1 MRYVMPPREPAG
13 FTFDDAV
20 ARVAFLK
27 ALPPQQL
34 ERLRPYAKCRR
45 VPPGGRVWR
54 EGDAT
59 KEFTFLIGGRA
70 KLVKAGEG
78 GRDAIVDL
86 CGEGE
91 LLCSS
96 AVSAFAPYCCSAA
109 ALGDSVDVLV
119 ISRRNLLEV
128 LERSPAASRAFIREM
143 AGREMRLA
151 RRIGEL
157 SSGQVE
163 QRVATLLLHLADDS
177 GVRQANGLVHI
188 PIRLKR
194 QDLAE
199 LCSAR
204 LETTIRVMRRLGR
217 QGLVRSA
224 ARGFVVDRGGLER
237 VARRGD

>member
-1 MRYVMPPREPAG
+1 MPAREQAG
-13 FTFDDAV
+13 FTFDEAV
-20 ARVAFLK
+20 ERVPFLK

-34 ERLRPYAKCRR
+34 DRLRPYAKCRR
-45 VPPGGRVWR
+45 VQRGGRVWR

-59 KEFTFLIGGRA
+59 ADFTFLIAGRA
-70 KLVKAGEG
+70 KLVKAGEA

-91 LLCSS
+91 ILCAS

-119 ISRRNLLEV
+119 IPRRDLLEV

-143 AGREMRLA
+143 TGREMRLA

-163 QRVATLLLHLADDS
+163 QRVATLLLHLADDA

-188 PIRLKR
+188 PIGLKR
-194 QDLAE
+194 QDLAD

-204 LETTIRVMRRLGR
+204 IETTIRVMRRLGR

-224 ARGFVVDRGGLER
+224 SRGFVVDRGGLER
-237 VARRGD
+237 IARGEG